1 MGPCNRWGRALCAR
15 VAGHGHAA
23 PRMRHPGAMRR
34 DIPLS
39 LIFLAACG
47 PVKASTTPPPADQ
60 GHEHGELPPAV
71 EAFHEVL
78 SPRWH
83 AEKGDARVKDTCDAS
98 GEFATRA
105 DALVQLAPP
114 QGADPTR
121 WAATTRELREAV
133 TALDA
138 ACKTGDAAGFEP
150 AFHRVHEGFH
160 AVMEAAGAPPHE
172 PGHG

>member
-1 MGPCNRWGRALCAR
+1 MKRAS
-15 VAGHGHAA
+15 V
-23 PRMRHPGAMRR
+23 
-34 DIPLS
+34 LS
-39 LIFLAACG
+39 FALLAACG
-47 PVKASTTPPPADQ
+47 PAKTDTTPPHAEEKHD
-60 GHEHGELPPAV
+60 HGDLPPEV

-83 AEKGDARVKDTCDAS
+83 AEKNEARVKDTCDAG
-98 GEFATRA
+98 GEFSARA

-114 QGADPTR
+114 KGADPAR
-121 WAATTRELREAV
+121 WTSTTQELREAV

-138 ACKTGDAAGFEP
+138 ACKSGDAAAFEP

-160 AVMEAAGAPPHE
+160 AVMEAAGAPSHE